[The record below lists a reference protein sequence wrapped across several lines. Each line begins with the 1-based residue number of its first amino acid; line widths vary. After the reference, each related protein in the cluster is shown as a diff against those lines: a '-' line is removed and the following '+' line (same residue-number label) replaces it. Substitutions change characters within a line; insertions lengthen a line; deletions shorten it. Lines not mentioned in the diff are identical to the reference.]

1 MSTLS
6 PNDPIAHMRILTMKQ
21 VCEITTYTAQHI
33 YRLIRAGKFPRPI
46 RLGLNRIGF
55 WQRDI
60 EKWLEDKQLA
70 LPPSEEFE
78 EHASP

>member
-1 MSTLS
+1 MKSD
-6 PNDPIAHMRILTMKQ
+6 DPLAHMRILTMKQ

-55 WQRDI
+55 WQREI
-60 EKWLEDKQLA
+60 EMWLAERQLA
-70 LPPSEEFE
+70 LTPSDDFDN
-78 EHASP
+78 HAGL